1 MSALRKPVPLTLCLL
16 RDRNHTRTVPS
27 ARARSASGKK
37 VRDGDT
43 HTLRGIMGDHADVA
57 ITWEESVGRHDRH
70 MDMDMERGGGHAP
83 GMRINVTCKADRV
96 CDL

>member
-1 MSALRKPVPLTLCLL
+1 MPLTLCLL

-27 ARARSASGKK
+27 ARARSASGEK

-43 HTLRGIMGDHADVA
+43 HTLYGIMGDHADVA
-57 ITWEESVGRHDRH
+57 ITWEESIGRHDRR

-96 CDL
+96 CDLCRRPN